1 MEVLLE
7 YNSTKIKLDISK
19 INDWNSLNQSI
30 RTIFKLNSEKELEIY
45 TLPNNTYLMESNF
58 DEEFIKV
65 KKNIKSI
72 IIQDVVDLAE
82 KIKNIGIPINQI
94 EDDEEDPN
102 KGNAA
107 KSIIFNKKQNIFKD
121 KCSLCKDIFGTIKYG
136 CLLCPNYFLCNKC
149 EENHPHPMIKY
160 KSNSLSDNVNKIL
173 DMRISQYMKENE
185 YADRLKNKYKLKAL
199 FMLGLRTNISSNS
212 FSMGSNQTREINLLI
227 RNSNGFSIPKN
238 TLNIFIKNQ
247 YDLKI
252 NINDEALHKDI
263 SPNFEVLIKI
273 TIKSSDKN
281 LLETYNLKI
290 ETISNKMDII
300 SRPINLK
307 ITIKN
312 DEEDNVLN
320 QQFNEF
326 PSIVLLPKEKK
337 QKLQYI
343 IKEKLSIKTP
353 SEIKAIMEKFKWNI
367 DDAIS
372 DLVV

>member
-102 KGNAA
+102 KEDPNKGNAT

-149 EENHPHPMIKY
+149 EENHPHPMVKY

-185 YADRLKNKYKLKAL
+185 YADR
-199 FMLGLRTNISSNS
+199 I
-212 FSMGSNQTREINLLI
+212 
-227 RNSNGFSIPKN
+227 
-238 TLNIFIKNQ
+238 
-247 YDLKI
+247 
-252 NINDEALHKDI
+252 
-263 SPNFEVLIKI
+263 
-273 TIKSSDKN
+273 
-281 LLETYNLKI
+281 
-290 ETISNKMDII
+290 
-300 SRPINLK
+300 
-307 ITIKN
+307 
-312 DEEDNVLN
+312 
-320 QQFNEF
+320 
-326 PSIVLLPKEKK
+326 
-337 QKLQYI
+337 
-343 IKEKLSIKTP
+343 
-353 SEIKAIMEKFKWNI
+353 
-367 DDAIS
+367 
-372 DLVV
+372 